1 MASPQPKDQ
10 APLPAMKG
18 SSWGQGRR
26 LEFIE
31 FRLLWQGKINRGE
44 LVDFFGTSIQQAS
57 LDLARYIE
65 LAPGNL
71 EYDKSEKV
79 YRATAKLHPVLIPQD
94 SQSYL
99 DQLSGSASGCLPSAP
114 PFVGWRPPYDIVR
127 HPTRSIQSE
136 ILIRVIWAIRDH
148 EDLEI
153 SYQSMRNPAPVRRWI
168 GPHAI
173 AFDGSR
179 WHSRAWCHQ
188 NHYFKDFVFARI
200 QQVHDSRES
209 NIDPSSDERW
219 HSTATITLRAGRSLT
234 VGQRRA
240 VETEFGMQDGKL
252 RITMRQALIPY
263 FIRQLQLDDDRI
275 LPPRPQTIEWVNK
288 KELTPLLLDAEKR

>member
-1 MASPQPKDQ
+1 MGS
-10 APLPAMKG
+10 PLPKEQASLQPAKG

-65 LAPGNL
+65 LAPENI

-79 YRATAKLHPVLIPQD
+79 YRATAKRQPVLIPQD

-99 DQLSGSASGCLPSAP
+99 AQLSGSTSGSLPSAS
-114 PFVGWRPPYDIVR
+114 PFVGWKPPHDIVR
-127 HPTRSIQSE
+127 HPTRSIQPD
-136 ILIRVIWAIRDH
+136 ILIRVLWAIRDH

-153 SYQSMRNPAPVRRWI
+153 AYQSMRAPAPVKRWI
-168 GPHAI
+168 APHAI

-179 WHSRAWCHQ
+179 WHARAWCHQ
-188 NHYFKDFVFARI
+188 NHYFKDFVFARME
-200 QQVHDSRES
+200 QVRDSRES
-209 NIDPSSDERW
+209 KIDPSSDEKW
-219 HSTATITLRAGRSLT
+219 HSMATITLRAARALT

-252 RITMRQALIPY
+252 HVTMRQALIPY
-263 FIRQLQLDDDRI
+263 FVRQLQLDEGGL
-275 LPPRPQTIEWVNK
+275 LPARSKTIEWVNK
-288 KELTPLLLDAEKR
+288 RELTPLLLDAEKR